1 MQSEIAL
8 NVQQSIR
15 PGECIDTFYTS
26 EHNSDLACHATV
38 EDNRFFLGFNALNSG
53 GSTTLTFNPNEGLG
67 EVIVALTL
75 AAPVAQGTGDVGTG
89 LALPEG
95 WGYAMIRRVG
105 YRYGS
110 SQLYYINS
118 AQNLGQTAALCED
131 SEKKQQLVY
140 LGGQA
145 LTQPSDWQD
154 VSRRTAYVY
163 LRLPHSS
170 PAVAGGAL
178 PFPTDVLTAPVQIQ
192 IDFADFTSIISQNNN
207 PGSTPANISLLPAG
221 FSAAQANFTQITMQ
235 DAQDLVARRF
245 DMSRNALTIPL
256 PESWTQEAV
265 QFPIL
270 AGADGSFSVSLTG
283 CKAGDLKTIRLYC
296 VKDSDAPTTA
306 VSIKNPNYWTA
317 PSQITFAINGLIYFD
332 SRSGSYLLNQLLRRR
347 TPAKY
352 DYSYLTDDGAGG
364 YTVNVK
370 ACSWVEINLA
380 QPHVIGTTG
389 RTALLHG
396 VPVMNSVLSLSG
408 KMPTAGAYT
417 IFAEYCLNCSWMASR
432 GSAKRCG
439 AVVVNKQ
446 RLISLAEITA

>member
-1 MQSEIAL
+1 MQSEVAL

-15 PGECIDTFYTS
+15 PGECIDLYYS
-26 EHNSDLACHATV
+26 GMENSDKACHATV

-67 EVIVALTL
+67 EVILSLVL
-75 AAPVAQGTGDVGTG
+75 AAPTANGAGVVGTG
-89 LALPEG
+89 LALPQG
-95 WGYAMIRRVG
+95 WGYSMIRRVG

-118 AQNLGQTAALCED
+118 TQNLGQSVALCED
-131 SEKKQQLVY
+131 SDKKQQLVF

-145 LTQPSDWQD
+145 LTTPADWQN
-154 VSRRTAYVY
+154 VAKRTAYVY

-192 IDFADFTSIISQNNN
+192 IDFADFTSIISQNTGT
-207 PGSTPANISLLPAG
+207 GSTPANVSSPPTQFSL
-221 FSAAQANFTQITMQ
+221 AQANFTQITMQ
-235 DAQDLVARRF
+235 DSADLVARRF

-265 QFPIL
+265 SFPIVP
-270 AGADGSFSVSLTG
+270 GGDGSFSVSLTG
-283 CKAGDLKTIRLYC
+283 CKAGDLKALRLFF
-296 VKDSDAPTTA
+296 VKNADISTVATA
-306 VSIKNPNYWTA
+306 IKNPGYWTA
-317 PSQITFAINGLIYFD
+317 PSQVTFAINGLIYFD

-352 DYSYLTDDGAGG
+352 DYSYLTSDGAGQ
-364 YTVNVK
+364 YTVVPQ
-370 ACSWVEINLA
+370 ASQWVEINLG
-380 QPHVIGTTG
+380 QPHVIGDTG
-389 RTALLHG
+389 RTALVHG

-408 KMPTAGAYT
+408 LMPTTDAYT
-417 IFAEYCLNCSWMASR
+417 LFCEYDLNCSWMASR
-432 GSAKRCG
+432 GSAEF
-439 AVVVNKQ
+439 VF
-446 RLISLAEITA
+446 